1 MFLCKVQGCRLKIR
15 SNCPPKGTSHGATN
29 NTLFYFCTTLNYKC
43 RRVQI
48 TKQKT
53 TRMRK
58 AHCNTEYLLLLP
70 PVQRSQNKG
79 HRKSSVLQRIWT
91 LIKTPIVWW
100 FAKKEIISK
109 WLASVPG
116 VKNCVSNCVLQ
127 YKACCKSL
135 WIWGGATV
143 HLRSVR
149 EIPNL
154 DHPWIFSLLRS
165 LATSSFVYM

>member
-1 MFLCKVQGCRLKIR
+1 MQGCGLKIR
-15 SNCPPKGTSHGATN
+15 SNCPPKGTSHDTTN
-29 NTLFYFCTTLNYKC
+29 NTLFYFCTTLSITNAVGCESPNRRPPEWGKHTATPNTCFFSHQC
-43 RRVQI
+43 R
-48 TKQKT
+48 
-53 TRMRK
+53 
-58 AHCNTEYLLLLP
+58 L
-70 PVQRSQNKG
+70 QRSQNKG

-109 WLASVPG
+109 WLASVPR

-127 YKACCKSL
+127 YKAWCKSL

-143 HLRSVR
+143 HWRSVR

-165 LATSSFVYM
+165 LPTSSFPYM